1 MFFILYIL
9 FILSFMVFIF
19 SIYRYKRIGLI
30 ELSLPFAWFYIFFRP
45 LNIDNCSDIVNRDLY
60 FWNEHYYIFGV
71 IFSAFAML
79 AYQVGALL
87 LPKNSLYAAKLRS
100 VNILKT
106 IRIFNNLFFFSL
118 YLFIFFWS
126 ILFFLYGMSLFPWN
140 RFSSGSLSVNFPGF
154 QFVWPFLR
162 ILIFFL
168 IFLSLFLFFET
179 KKKIYFFIFVL
190 IVGSIII
197 LGSRGIILTPIIL
210 FYFVYINYSLIIKQE
225 SLLKFFNLSNFL
237 IFVLLFFIIFFGKSI
252 GSQIVGIASQV
263 PSGEDPVVKY
273 SEISTICWA
282 NLKGFQEYDLLW
294 PAVVNNYEKNYSLLD
309 FVPALLGNFVSHE
322 NRLLNYPDL
331 YSITDKLMLAHA
343 YDSYLNSKFG
353 ISPNSY
359 QFYFSYLGPF
369 SIFFFF
375 LLGFLSRKFE
385 LRILYLFLI
394 GSVFSGYLLN
404 LFIGILGSPIDF
416 TLKYYIAESV
426 YFIIFWF
433 SFYLYRVSVKLFKRS
448 L

>member
-1 MFFILYIL
+1 
-9 FILSFMVFIF
+9 
-19 SIYRYKRIGLI
+19 
-30 ELSLPFAWFYIFFRP
+30 
-45 LNIDNCSDIVNRDLY
+45 
-60 FWNEHYYIFGV
+60 
-71 IFSAFAML
+71 
-79 AYQVGALL
+79 
-87 LPKNSLYAAKLRS
+87 
-100 VNILKT
+100 
-106 IRIFNNLFFFSL
+106 
-118 YLFIFFWS
+118 
-126 ILFFLYGMSLFPWN
+126 
-140 RFSSGSLSVNFPGF
+140 
-154 QFVWPFLR
+154 
-162 ILIFFL
+162 
-168 IFLSLFLFFET
+168 
-179 KKKIYFFIFVL
+179 
-190 IVGSIII
+190 
-197 LGSRGIILTPIIL
+197 
-210 FYFVYINYSLIIKQE
+210 
-225 SLLKFFNLSNFL
+225 
-237 IFVLLFFIIFFGKSI
+237 LLFFIIFFGKSI